1 MSWSKK
7 LFVSGENYL
16 PTELTI
22 TIKSGKAAK
31 NLPTLSRAELSPR
44 SFYSQSINL
53 FINVKLKDTYMTMT
67 IQDNLLE
74 MLQVRIVNEGS
85 EIGAVR
91 RRN

>member
-7 LFVSGENYL
+7 TFVSGENYL
-16 PTELTI
+16 PTELSI

-44 SFYSQSINL
+44 SFYSQSIKINL

-85 EIGAVR
+85 ESF
-91 RRN
+91 